1 MNNNLCPFV
10 LNLLLLLITDL
21 VPRWIRDFWG
31 HRRELWSWWEFREL
45 SRKAASISML
55 QPVRGT
61 KFMKLIKVI
70 ERDQRLDHLTVPMK
84 QCCFNK
90 KMVKLTCS
98 SVRSPCMTC
107 WCRIVQAVSDNSPSH
122 SQGRPW
128 YKQIKSWEGFFDVEK
143 CLVFGV
149 SFSLLVVW
157 CLVFGVWFFCVWF
170 FCVSFSLL
178 VVWCLVFCV
187 WC

>member
-1 MNNNLCPFV
+1 MSTSRGLVIEFV
-10 LNLLLLLITDL
+10 TGTGNDHLWNTICVRLLNLNLLLLLITDL

-149 SFSLLVVW
+149 SFSLLVV
-157 CLVFGVWFFCVWF
+157 C
-170 FCVSFSLL
+170 
-178 VVWCLVFCV
+178 
-187 WC
+187 